1 MPPTSA
7 IVVGA
12 GVFGAALA
20 DRLARADWDVTL
32 IDQFE
37 PGDARASSGGESRL
51 LRCSHGADRWHAGS
65 AWRSRELWRELDPEL
80 FVEVGVA
87 WLAHRRGGWEDDS
100 EVVLREL
107 GVPVERLGVDQ
118 ASGLLPGL

>member
-12 GVFGAALA
+12 GVFGAAIA

-32 IDQFE
+32 VDQFE
-37 PGDARASSGGESRL
+37 PGDPRASSGGESRL
-51 LRCSHGADRWHAGS
+51 LRCSHGSDRWHTSS

-80 FVEVGVA
+80 FVEVGVIWA
-87 WLAHRRGGWEDDS
+87 ATSSSRSSNRRPGFSG
-100 EVVLREL
+100 LRT
-107 GVPVERLGVDQ
+107 PCARWRLGPPPTGP
-118 ASGLLPGL
+118 A